1 MGHGPSTEW
10 QAEKSQAYKTKLGI
24 IMFVIYTPI
33 YLAFILISVI
43 SPSFMATDVGS
54 LNVAIIYGF
63 GIIVLAMIQAVIYNN
78 ICSAKERH
86 DHVIEPKP
94 EEGKK

>member
-1 MGHGPSTEW
+1 MGHGPSAEW

-43 SPSFMATDVGS
+43 SPSFMSKDVGG
-54 LNVAIIYGF
+54 LNVAVVYGF
-63 GIIVLAMIQAVIYNN
+63 GIIVLAIIQAVIYNN

-86 DHVIEPKP
+86 DHPAVE
-94 EEGKK
+94 KKGESK